1 MLQLPGAR
9 PAGNEI
15 VFVSTRSSPMPTP
28 IGGTASNSGTAAL
41 DNSAQWIEL
50 ARFRAGAERLL
61 PAGPIEA
68 RLTAAPG
75 FAISP

>member
-15 VFVSTRSSPMPTP
+15 VFVFDAVFANADAYRRDRLQFRD
-28 IGGTASNSGTAAL
+28 GGV

-50 ARFRAGAERLL
+50 ARFRVGTDRLFPVGL
-61 PAGPIEA
+61 IEA
-68 RLTAAPG
+68 L
-75 FAISP
+75 

>member
-15 VFVSTRSSPMPTP
+15 VFVFDAVFANADAYRRDRFQFRD
-28 IGGTASNSGTAAL
+28 GGV

-50 ARFRAGAERLL
+50 ARFRAGAGRLL

-68 RLTAAPG
+68 L
-75 FAISP
+75 